1 MRVGDTA
8 ARGTRAGSLET
19 AAGLVLLFGV
29 AAALRVY
36 AWHQTSV
43 LFNDGPIFLALAD
56 ALRAGR
62 VVDVLAHPFHPL
74 YPAAIAGVQAATG
87 LTGEW
92 AAVGVSIFGGLL
104 AIAGVG
110 AAVACAFDRA
120 LGWVAAWTVA
130 LHPWAVDFSSDV
142 MSDGLYAG
150 LFLVGFAGIVSWN
163 ARPTFAAAMLAG
175 GATGLAYLT
184 RPEGLGLLVVAA
196 AVGALAA
203 WRRPAARRRLL
214 ATGGVGLL
222 VLGALAVPFV
232 IGLSDGSGDLT
243 LTRKKTLEG
252 LTAGHPTVPIPSPPA
267 RDAAGATSPRAGE
280 PRSVRAS
287 TDPLPL
293 PRSSERVGERAYDL
307 PPRSVIGALEAVSRA
322 LRTALAAFRY
332 EVALFAVLGLVALRG
347 RVRLDREALF
357 ALPAVLYTGLLVLLV
372 WGAGYVAR
380 RHALAAW
387 LPLVA
392 YAALGWRHVAER
404 SLDRALGRATEA
416 RPRRGTARAVVAALV
431 GVLVVVWGA
440 RDLRPRRLDRAP
452 VRAAAEWV
460 AAHAGEGRAVAAQKL
475 RVAYYARGRHVPLP
489 SGKTVPIEATLRA
502 AGAEWLVIDEQRL
515 DDHHGLAGGIGDW
528 LQLAHLESGEGRRV
542 LVLEIR

>member
-1 MRVGDTA
+1 M
-8 ARGTRAGSLET
+8 
-19 AAGLVLLFGV
+19 LLFG
-29 AAALRVY
+29 AAATLRAY

-62 VVDVLAHPFHPL
+62 VADVLAHPFHPL
-74 YPAAIAGVQAATG
+74 YPAAIAALQATTG
-87 LTGEW
+87 LTAES
-92 AAVGVSIFGGLL
+92 AAVAGSIFGGLL
-104 AIAGVG
+104 AIAAVGV
-110 AAVACAFDRA
+110 AVGHAFDRA
-120 LGWVAAWTVA
+120 LGWLAAWTVA

-150 LFLVGFAGIVSWN
+150 LFLVGFAGIVSWH

-175 GATGLAYLT
+175 GATALAYLT

-203 WRRPAARRRLL
+203 WRRPGERRRLL

-232 IGLSDGSGDLT
+232 IGLSEVSGDLA
-243 LTRKKTLEG
+243 LTRKKTVEG
-252 LTAGHPTVPIPSPPA
+252 LAAGQPTVPIPAPPA
-267 RDAAGATSPRAGE
+267 PHVNGATSSHGKRP
-280 PRSVRAS
+280 VLAS

-307 PPRSVIGALEAVSRA
+307 PPRSVIGALEAASRA

-332 EVALFAVLGLVALRG
+332 EVALFAVLGVFALRG

-357 ALPAVLYTGLLVLLV
+357 VLPALLYTGLLVLLV

-404 SLDRALGRATEA
+404 SFDRALGRASEA
-416 RPRRGTARAVVAALV
+416 RSGRGASRAVVAALV
-431 GVLVVVWGA
+431 AVLVVVWGA

-489 SGKTVPIEATLRA
+489 SGKTTPIEATLRA
-502 AGAEWLVIDEQRL
+502 EGAEWLVIDEQRL
-515 DDHHGLAGGIGDW
+515 DDHLGLAGGIGDW